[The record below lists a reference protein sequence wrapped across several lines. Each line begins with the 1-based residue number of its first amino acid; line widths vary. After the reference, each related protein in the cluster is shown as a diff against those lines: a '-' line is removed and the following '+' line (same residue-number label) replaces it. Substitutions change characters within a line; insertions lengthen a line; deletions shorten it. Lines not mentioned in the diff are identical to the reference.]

1 MASILVNLN
10 VQHAVT
16 LTKEEPQYSSQQISP
31 QCLEMNLLVTPDGDK
46 EGEALGYVNV
56 QVQVNSPKK
65 AFPDLSPNEMSQWL
79 IDVLKR
85 TL

>member
-1 MASILVNLN
+1 
-10 VQHAVT
+10 
-16 LTKEEPQYSSQQISP
+16 
-31 QCLEMNLLVTPDGDK
+31 MNLLVTPDGDK